1 MAENVQNPALGPY
14 LGQFNPR
21 KLIMVAVALL
31 SMVFFGVI
39 IFQSQSADYRLL
51 FANMASDDGAEIVKW
66 LKDQKIP
73 YRLENEGTAIYVPA
87 DQMYEARLQL
97 AGSGL
102 PKGGGVGFEI
112 FDKQSFGMTDFSQ
125 KVNYLRALQGELS
138 RTIASLGPVKAA
150 RVHLVIPEKRVFQ
163 AQQQPATASVILKL
177 APGAELSE
185 GQILGIRNLVSGSIE
200 GLAAEHV
207 TVVDS
212 SGRILTRPPRDEN
225 SGPATPGL
233 LEYQVALEKQMEG
246 RAQSLL
252 DSALG
257 AGNSVVR
264 VTANV
269 DFSQQEQTEERYD
282 PDGSVVRS
290 EQTSEDHNGGEVA
303 SGVPGVAA
311 NLKNGGGKNSATS
324 GSSHTE
330 GSITYEVSKVVSR
343 KVFPVGTVKNLS
355 VAVMVADRRA
365 PAGADG
371 KAAEPPFIPRPA
383 QELASLESMVRSA
396 LGVDPTRGDKFEISS
411 LPFENGFELETP
423 AEPSSVAT
431 KVYTYLPYIKY
442 GLLFVAAILV
452 YLLLLRPLLSTLRP
466 APERGGAGGAGTP
479 LKTVGQM
486 QAEMAGG
493 EEEGEEFKP
502 YPNANQDL
510 LGKRL
515 RDQVISQKAPS
526 AQIIKSWL
534 RE

>member
-1 MAENVQNPALGPY
+1 MADTVQNPALGPY
-14 LGQFNPR
+14 FGQFNPR
-21 KLIMVAVALL
+21 KLAMVAVALL
-31 SMVFFGVI
+31 SLAFFGAI
-39 IFQSQSADYRLL
+39 IFQTQSADYRLL

-125 KVNYLRALQGELS
+125 RVNYLRALQGELS

-163 AQQQPATASVILKL
+163 AQQQQATASVILKL
-177 APGAELSE
+177 SPGAELSE
-185 GQILGIRNLVSGSIE
+185 SQILGIRNLVSGSIE

-212 SGRILTRPPRDEN
+212 SGRILTRPPRDE
-225 SGPATPGL
+225 SAGPATPGL

-257 AGNSVVR
+257 IGNSVVR

-311 NLKNGGGKNSATS
+311 NLKGSGKNSATS

-330 GSITYEVSKVVSR
+330 GTISYEVSKVVSR

-365 PAGADG
+365 PVGADG
-371 KAAEPPFIPRPA
+371 KAPEPAFIPRPA
-383 QELASLESMVRSA
+383 QEIASLESMVRSA
-396 LGVDPTRGDKFEISS
+396 LGVDATRGDKFEISS
-411 LPFENGFELETP
+411 LPFANAFELETP
-423 AEPSSVAT
+423 TEPSTVAS

-442 GLLFVAAILV
+442 GLLLLAGVLV
-452 YLLLLRPLLSTLRP
+452 YFLLLRPLLKSMG
-466 APERGGAGGAGTP
+466 GGAGQTATP

-486 QAEMAGG
+486 QSEMAGG
-493 EEEGEEFKP
+493 AAGAEEEYKP
-502 YPNANQDL
+502 YANANQDL

>member
-1 MAENVQNPALGPY
+1 MAETVQNPALGPY

-21 KLIMVAVALL
+21 KLVMVAVAFLCL
-31 SMVFFGVI
+31 AFFGAI

-51 FANMASDDGAEIVKW
+51 FANMASEDGAGIVNW
-66 LKDQKIP
+66 LKEQKIP
-73 YRLENEGTAIYVPA
+73 YRLESDGTSIYVPA
-87 DQMYEARLQL
+87 DQLYEARLQL

-102 PKGGGVGFEI
+102 AKGGGVGFEI

-185 GQILGIRNLVSGSIE
+185 SQILGIRNLVSGSIE

-257 AGNSVVR
+257 PGNSVVR

-282 PDGSVVRS
+282 PDGSVIRS
-290 EQTSEDHNGGEVA
+290 EQTSSDHNGGEVA

-311 NLKNGGGKNSATS
+311 NIKGGGKNSATA

-330 GSITYEVSKVVSR
+330 GMINYEVSKVVSR

-355 VAVMVADRRA
+355 VAVLVADRRVA
-365 PAGADG
+365 AGADG
-371 KAAEPPFIPRPA
+371 KAPEQPFTPRPA
-383 QELASLESMVRSA
+383 KELASLESMVKSA

-411 LPFENGFELETP
+411 LPFENAFELETP
-423 AEPSSVAT
+423 AEPSTMAS
-431 KVYTYLPYIKY
+431 KVYTYLPYVKY
-442 GLLFVAAILV
+442 GLLTLAALMV
-452 YLLLLRPLLSTLRP
+452 YLLLVKPLLKAMGP
-466 APERGGAGGAGTP
+466 GPERATTTP

-486 QAEMAGG
+486 EAEMAGG
-493 EEEGEEFKP
+493 AAAEEP
-502 YPNANQDL
+502 YSPYANSPD

-515 RDQVISQKAPS
+515 REQVISQKAPS

>member
-1 MAENVQNPALGPY
+1 MAETVQNPALGPY

-21 KLIMVAVALL
+21 KLIMVGVAVLCL
-31 SMVFFGVI
+31 VFFGAI
-39 IFQSQSADYRLL
+39 IYQSQTADYRLL
-51 FANMASDDGAEIVKW
+51 FANMATDDGAEIVRW
-66 LKDQKIP
+66 LKEQKIP
-73 YRLENEGTAIYVPA
+73 YRLESDGTAIYVPA

-163 AQQQPATASVILKL
+163 AQQQQATASVILKL
-177 APGAELSE
+177 TPGAELSE

-200 GLAAEHV
+200 GLTAEHV

-212 SGRILTRPPRDEN
+212 SGRILTRPPRDE
-225 SGPATPGL
+225 SAGPATPGL

-257 AGNSVVR
+257 VGNSVVR
-264 VTANV
+264 VTASV

-290 EQTSEDHNGGEVA
+290 EQTSEDRGGGEAA
-303 SGVPGVAA
+303 SGVPGVTA
-311 NLKNGGGKNSATS
+311 NLKGGGGKNSATS

-330 GSITYEVSKVVSR
+330 GSITYELSKVVSR

-355 VAVMVADRRA
+355 VAVLVADRRA
-365 PAGADG
+365 PVGADG
-371 KAAEPPFIPRPA
+371 KAPDPPFIPRPS

-396 LGVDPTRGDKFEISS
+396 LGVDQTRGDKFEISS
-411 LPFENGFELETP
+411 LPFESGFELETP
-423 AEPSSVAT
+423 VESSTIAS
-431 KVYTYLPYIKY
+431 KIYTYMPFIKY
-442 GLLFVAAILV
+442 GLLIMAAALV
-452 YLLLLRPLLSTLRP
+452 YLLLLRPLLKSVRP
-466 APERGGAGGAGTP
+466 VSNQTGGR

-486 QAEMAGG
+486 QAELAGEAEP
-493 EEEGEEFKP
+493 EEESKP
-502 YPNANQDL
+502 YPNANQDI